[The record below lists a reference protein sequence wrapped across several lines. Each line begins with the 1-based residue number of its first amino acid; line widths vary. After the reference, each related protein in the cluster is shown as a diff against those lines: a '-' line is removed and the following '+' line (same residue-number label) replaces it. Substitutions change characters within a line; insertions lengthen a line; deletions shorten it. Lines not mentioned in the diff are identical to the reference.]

1 MGDTDMLHYFAFGS
15 NMDTYR
21 MLERVGYIPESMP
34 GILRGWRLVFNKKAR
49 DGNSGYANIVRDP
62 GGEVQGA
69 VYRVTWADIDVLDG
83 YEGYPAHYDRKEIQL
98 LANTEMISAVVYIAA
113 PEMICNDLK
122 PTRDYL
128 NHLLAGKEYLTPS
141 YCMFLEHVATAD

>member
-1 MGDTDMLHYFAFGS
+1 MGDTDMLHYFAYGS
-15 NMDTYR
+15 NMNKDR
-21 MLERVGYIPESMP
+21 MHERVGYVLESMP
-34 GILRGWRLVFNKKAR
+34 GILSGWRLVFNKKAR
-49 DGNSGYANIVRDP
+49 DGTSVYANIVPDP
-62 GGEVQGA
+62 DGEVQGC
-69 VYRVTWADIDVLDG
+69 VYQVTRDDIDTLDG

-113 PEMICNDLK
+113 PEMICDDLK

-141 YCMFLEHVATAD
+141 YCMLLEHVATAD